1 MLAAPPAAD
10 AQPDDSAAFADVPTE
25 LARDKSYPIFQK
37 QLSDHLYRTAAL
49 QLFACEASDQ
59 YSQPGEKQEDFRKRL
74 QPILTPRRDAERKQA
89 EDQFSK
95 KIDALAGRM
104 QVAEAR
110 ASAQKWQFFSKL
122 AGFLWV
128 IVDNVLRMKGMG
140 ARGRARSP
148 EVALRGVATEKGQQA
163 TAQASYD
170 QLAKMKSDLE
180 QQRDQAL
187 TDIDARYN
195 AGTLAITPF
204 ELKPRK
210 GDITVDH
217 VSLIWLPYRI
227 NATGTAEPVYELASP
242 PDP

>member
-1 MLAAPPAAD
+1 
-10 AQPDDSAAFADVPTE
+10 
-25 LARDKSYPIFQK
+25 
-37 QLSDHLYRTAAL
+37 
-49 QLFACEASDQ
+49 
-59 YSQPGEKQEDFRKRL
+59 
-74 QPILTPRRDAERKQA
+74 
-89 EDQFSK
+89 
-95 KIDALAGRM
+95 
-104 QVAEAR
+104 
-110 ASAQKWQFFSKL
+110 
-122 AGFLWV
+122 
-128 IVDNVLRMKGMG
+128 MKGMG

-195 AGTLAITPF
+195 ADTLAITPF

-210 GDITVDH
+210 GDINVDH
-217 VSLIWLPYRI
+217 VSLLWLPYRV